1 MSRDMTQ
8 KQFDDACNR
17 RGFKP
22 AGFMGY
28 YDIGHGRHVSALNA
42 GSNRRNQ
49 LAYLIQESAR
59 AESEVAAEAK
69 AESARQKTRHSM
81 NQPSPV

>member
-1 MSRDMTQ
+1 MSRDMTK

-49 LAYLIQESAR
+49 LAYLIQEATR
-59 AESEVAAEAK
+59 AEADIAAEAK
-69 AESARQKTRHSM
+69 AEAARTAARRSM